1 MNERGQIRSKKMCAS
16 ARVLKES
23 LQVCCC
29 FTFLRRLSITV
40 RKTWDTIRPIPTASS
55 RAEMTPTAGIRHD
68 LRVMSAMQPLR
79 LLWRMNGTSRSKAWV
94 MLGKKVYG
102 PPRSSHA
109 FVGCWM
115 QDSCN
120 AQPFS
125 ARCCEAGSYR
135 WEGVQTSE
143 RLSDEIVSRV
153 PGLNCEGGGDQGS
166 QLSRSSLFLSNQ
178 PPPKIQIARVFLE
191 LRQVPQNARSA
202 APIIHGCHYFV
213 FHVNE
218 KKMEI
223 ITIHLWRSCCL
234 VINV

>member
-1 MNERGQIRSKKMCAS
+1 MQHCTPRQEIVCAIVTPLLMNERGQIRSKKMCA

-79 LLWRMNGTSRSKAWV
+79 LLLRMNGTSRSQAWV

-102 PPRSSHA
+102 PRSSHV
-109 FVGCWM
+109 FVGGWM

-143 RLSDEIVSRV
+143 RLSDETVSWV
-153 PGLNCEGGGDQGS
+153 PGLNCVRGGAEIKAASCRARLSFCQIS
-166 QLSRSSLFLSNQ
+166 RLLKSRS
-178 PPPKIQIARVFLE
+178 RVF
-191 LRQVPQNARSA
+191 S
-202 APIIHGCHYFV
+202 
-213 FHVNE
+213 
-218 KKMEI
+218 
-223 ITIHLWRSCCL
+223 
-234 VINV
+234 